1 MKGVILAGGSGIRLH
16 PATLAMLAML
26 AMLAINKELL
36 VYDKVMIYYPLSVL
50 MLAGIRDV
58 LIIFS
63 SAFLAKYRQLL
74 GKRIFVGAHLTDA
87 LANTVA
93 H

>member
-1 MKGVILAGGSGIRLH
+1 MKGVILAGGSGIWLH

-26 AMLAINKELL
+26 AINKERL
-36 VYDKVMIYYPLSVL
+36 VYDKLMYYPLSVL
-50 MLAGIRDV
+50 MLAGIRDM
-58 LIIFS
+58 IIIYS

-74 GKRIFVGAHLTDA
+74 GERIFVGAHLTDA
-87 LANTVA
+87 LANTVT